1 MKNTPIFRK
10 RSVCCRGRGFTLIEL
25 LVVIAIIAIL
35 AAMLLPAL
43 SSAKQKAQATKC
55 LNNARQMGL
64 ATIGYTTDNGDLY
77 PYGVDIKND
86 NSWCDP
92 TAWHMLLLPQLGGS
106 TNTGSGCYVCPSD
119 QAGAQAL
126 YPIPPGYV
134 RFQLDYRANNYLFRN
149 TNGATKLPP
158 LRSTSVRSPSVTL
171 MITEKEYDSP
181 DLQTTADDLK
191 AWLDGWTGGSGKNYR
206 NSGFERHN
214 KILPIVTAADGHST
228 RFKVP
233 SPTGATP
240 TFYPGLGDSRLDSGG
255 KWPDPGAGLYMRDFS
270 TLAGF

>member
-1 MKNTPIFRK
+1 MKNTPIFRSSAV
-10 RSVCCRGRGFTLIEL
+10 RRPDRGFTLIEL

-43 SSAKQKAQATKC
+43 SSAKQKALATKC
-55 LNNARQMGL
+55 LNNARQIGL
-64 ATIGYTTDNGDLY
+64 ATIGYTTDNGDCY

-92 TAWHMLLLPQLGGS
+92 TAWHILLLPHLGGS
-106 TNTGSGCYVCPSD
+106 TNSGSGSYICPAD
-119 QAGAQAL
+119 QKGGQVG

-134 RFQLDYRANNYLFRN
+134 RFQLDYRANGYLFRN
-149 TNGATKLPP
+149 TSGANKLPA
-158 LRSTSVRSPSVTL
+158 LRTTLVRAPSVTL
-171 MITEKEYDSP
+171 IITEKEYDSP

-191 AWLDGWTGGSGKNYR
+191 AWLDGWTGSSGKNYY

-214 KILPIVTAADGHST
+214 KIFPVATAADGHST

-233 SPTGATP
+233 PPNGSTP
-240 TFYPGLGDSRLDSGG
+240 TFYPGLGDARLDSNG
-255 KWPDPGAGLYMRDFS
+255 KWPDPGTGLYLRDFS
-270 TLAGF
+270 TPAGF